1 MKSRRLLLL
10 LICLVAR
17 NVTGQTQRVGGP
29 CEGCEAIHESPVPFD
44 KLTSFLTMSDAT
56 WTGNKPL
63 SINGTVY
70 KADGKPPA
78 PGVVLYVYHTDQT
91 GRYVARQGARG
102 WERRHGS
109 LRGWMRT
116 NEQGEY
122 KFVTLRPAPYPMQ
135 TSRPTFISL
144 SKSRA

>member
-1 MKSRRLLLL
+1 
-10 LICLVAR
+10 
-17 NVTGQTQRVGGP
+17 
-29 CEGCEAIHESPVPFD
+29 
-44 KLTSFLTMSDAT
+44 MSDAT

-70 KADGKPPA
+70 KADGKTPA

-122 KFVTLRPAPYPMQ
+122 KFVTLPGSLPPCRRAGSYSYHPQRAGPERVLHRRIPVRRRPAAHRLQ
-135 TSRPTFISL
+135 TPE
-144 SKSRA
+144 AG